1 MNFTLPAI
9 EVAGNLSY
17 LRGVNQGA
25 IQQQFS
31 GKGRDGDGH
40 LFSAEQPGGRGAQ
53 RSIKVLIAD
62 DDRDTV
68 LSLRLLLSTEGYE
81 VLGVYDSK
89 AVFDGVR
96 DFEPDAVLLDIGMPQ
111 MTGYDIARELRR
123 TRGNDLLLIAV
134 TAWSKFS
141 DRMAAHIAG
150 FDHHVAKPYQPEEIL
165 GLLNPLADHLGRL

>member
-1 MNFTLPAI
+1 MNH
-9 EVAGNLSY
+9 
-17 LRGVNQGA
+17 GVV
-25 IQQQFS
+25 QQQFS
-31 GKGRDGDGH
+31 GKERDGDGF
-40 LFSAEQPGGRGAQ
+40 LFSAGHPGGRGAQ
-53 RSIKVLIAD
+53 RSIKILIAD

-89 AVFDGVR
+89 SVFDAVR

-123 TRGNDLLLIAV
+123 MRGNDLLLVAV

-165 GLLNPLADHLGRL
+165 GLLRPLADHLGRL

>member
-1 MNFTLPAI
+1 M
-9 EVAGNLSY
+9 
-17 LRGVNQGA
+17 NQGVV
-25 IQQQFS
+25 QQQFS
-31 GKGRDGDGH
+31 GKPHDGDGA
-40 LFSAEQPGGRGAQ
+40 LFSAGHPGGRGAQ

-68 LSLRLLLSTEGYE
+68 LSLRLLLATEGYE
-81 VLGVYDSK
+81 VFGVYDSK
-89 AVFDGVR
+89 SVFDAVR
-96 DFEPDAVLLDIGMPQ
+96 DFEPDAILLDIGMPQ

-165 GLLNPLADHLGRL
+165 RLLTSLGDHLGRL